1 LFFEENLLLV
11 LLRLGLRL
19 LLRSLGKSGLCVT
32 PAVVLATDL
41 VLLRNDG
48 AGVTFGS
55 DTTALVLHS
64 NNLGLL
70 LLLGTRR
77 DVVLGRLVLEVT
89 PDAIHDFLLG
99 ATDTKS
105 VLLAKSVENFLG
117 AVAKVVALLGA
128 RGIVKLLALP
138 LGGGGLRGYVLDV
151 LKQVTDATLDKLLK
165 VLREIGVKVVLGD
178 ELGNALGHAGHFEG
192 CKDFCYTLSG
202 KPKLL
207 FIFVFFLMKITA

>member
-1 LFFEENLLLV
+1 LFVEENLLLV

-32 PAVVLATDL
+32 PTVVFATDL

-77 DVVLGRLVLEVT
+77 DVVLGGLVLEVT
-89 PDAIHDFLLG
+89 PDAVHDFLLG

-128 RGIVKLLALP
+128 RGIVKLLALL

-165 VLREIGVKVVLGD
+165 VLREIVVKVVLGD
-178 ELGNALGHAGHFEG
+178 ELGNALGDAGHFEG
-192 CKDFCYTLSG
+192 CKT
-202 KPKLL
+202 
-207 FIFVFFLMKITA
+207 FVIPFRGSRSFFLFLFFF